1 MRKPRIFSLLEYS
14 KRKKDKMVQRV
25 RNLDKVKPNKLK
37 FPRLCSEKMDGCYCL
52 ALKYN
57 ERVTIYSRT
66 GEIYH
71 SMKHIEKLLFKTLLD
86 EDIIIFE
93 AYMPGVGQE
102 EISGHCRDTKVQWPE
117 LEAACHQYLTLDE
130 FVNGGKIT
138 ATESYEMVKKKI
150 KGLDPIIW
158 AIPQYIINSLEEAMK
173 IVEDIWDK
181 GGEGLILRSLLCVF
195 QGGKVNDS
203 MLRIKQLVSY
213 DLLVLDV
220 KIGEEGKYEETLGAL
235 ICRFKEGMTIDV
247 SGMRDDQRHLWWD
260 YPNLIIGKIVQVD
273 GMKDSSKGKIREP
286 RFKGIRYDKV
296 VADF

>member
-1 MRKPRIFSLLEYS
+1 M
-14 KRKKDKMVQRV
+14 
-25 RNLDKVKPNKLK
+25 
-37 FPRLCSEKMDGCYCL
+37 
-52 ALKYN
+52 
-57 ERVTIYSRT
+57 
-66 GEIYH
+66 
-71 SMKHIEKLLFKTLLD
+71 
-86 EDIIIFE
+86 
-93 AYMPGVGQE
+93 
-102 EISGHCRDTKVQWPE
+102 
-117 LEAACHQYLTLDE
+117 
-130 FVNGGKIT
+130 
-138 ATESYEMVKKKI
+138 
-150 KGLDPIIW
+150 
-158 AIPQYIINSLEEAMK
+158 
-173 IVEDIWDK
+173 
-181 GGEGLILRSLLCVF
+181 F